1 MRNTFRSWAA
11 QFPALDV
18 MVVED
23 CNCESVETS
32 VLEELLDANPSLL
45 PIRAE
50 RVAKVTRFLRSEE
63 NKSQGRH
70 SLNQR
75 FDRRLDPACN
85 HCALRLSNAMNDSA
99 GQP

>member
-18 MVVED
+18 LVVED
-23 CNCESVETS
+23 CNCESVEIS
-32 VLEELLDANPSLL
+32 VLEDLLDANPSLL
-45 PIRAE
+45 PIRAAW
-50 RVAKVTRFLRSEE
+50 VAKVTRFLRSEE
-63 NKSQGRH
+63 NKSQDRR

-85 HCALRLSNAMNDSA
+85 HYALRLSNAMNDSA
-99 GQP
+99 GQQ